1 MKVEY
6 SERAISDLNK
16 VAADSRA
23 FGEVVADAVEAHIR
37 DAIGQVAW
45 DPGSAHEVTQRPG
58 VHVVPLVRFPFAIF
72 YRVLQDR
79 VRILHV
85 RHTSRLPW
93 KGE

>member
-6 SERAISDLNK
+6 SELAIGDLNK
-16 VAADSRA
+16 IAADSRA
-23 FGEVVADAVEAHIR
+23 FGEVVADAVEARIR
-37 DAIGQVAW
+37 DAIAQVAW
-45 DPGSAHEVTQRPG
+45 DPESAHAVTQRPG
-58 VHVVPLVRFPFAIF
+58 VHVVPLVKFPFVIF

>member
-6 SERAISDLNK
+6 SERAIGDLNK
-16 VAADSRA
+16 LAADSRA
-23 FGEVVADAVEAHIR
+23 FGEVVADAVEARIR
-37 DAIGQVAW
+37 DAIAQVAW
-45 DPGSAHEVTQRPG
+45 DPGSTHEVTQRPG
-58 VHVVPLVRFPFAIF
+58 VHVVPLVKFPFAIF

-79 VRILHV
+79 LRILHV

>member
-6 SERAISDLNK
+6 SEQSIDELKKLAIDSHAFGDTVAETLEARISD
-16 VAADSRA
+16 
-23 FGEVVADAVEAHIR
+23 
-37 DAIGQVAW
+37 AIAQIAW
-45 DPGSAHEVTQRPG
+45 DPESSRNVAKRPG
-58 VHVVPLVRFPFAIF
+58 VHVVPLVKFPFVIF

-79 VRILHV
+79 IRILHV